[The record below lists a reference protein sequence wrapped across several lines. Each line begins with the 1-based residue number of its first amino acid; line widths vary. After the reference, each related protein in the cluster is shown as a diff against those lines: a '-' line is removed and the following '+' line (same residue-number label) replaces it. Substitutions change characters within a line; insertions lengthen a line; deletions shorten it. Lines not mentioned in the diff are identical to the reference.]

1 MHRSL
6 LGALFLLATSAGLPP
21 TAGTAWAEARDIQRV
36 ERYVERLSTLRADFR
51 QEVLDAAGAIRERAD
66 GTLLLEKP
74 GRFRW
79 EYRHPSEQLLVSDG
93 KTVWLYDTELE
104 QVTVRSL
111 GDSLSATPAMLLSG
125 RGGVDESFIAS
136 DGGQADGLDWV
147 ELAPRLEE
155 TDFRSIRL
163 GFRGNELA
171 RMDLVDRLGQ
181 TTRIDFLAVERNPK
195 LPADSFTFV
204 PPPGV
209 DVVGTA
215 APR

>member
-1 MHRSL
+1 VNRSL
-6 LGALFLLATSAGLPP
+6 LRGLLLLATSVGLLS
-21 TAGTAWAEARDIQRV
+21 TAGMAWAEARDIQRV

-51 QEVLDAAGAIRERAD
+51 QEVLDAAGVVREQAD

-93 KTVWLYDTELE
+93 KTVWLYDVDLE

-111 GDSLSATPAMLLSG
+111 GDSLSTTPAMLLSG

-147 ELAPRLEE
+147 ELAPKLEE
-155 TDFRSIRL
+155 TDFRRIRL
-163 GFRGNELA
+163 GFRGSELA
-171 RMDLVDRLGQ
+171 RMDFVDRLGQ
-181 TTRIDFLAVERNPK
+181 TTRIDFLAVERNPQ